1 MALALGRG
9 SQWEH
14 GAPRLTGVLAEL
26 WASGGG
32 ARMRPQR
39 WPVVTGLAGS
49 EPSGHV
55 VVWLL
60 LKVLL

>member
-39 WPVVTGLAGS
+39 WPVVTLIDFFILWYCVNGLKR
-49 EPSGHV
+49 EPV
-55 VVWLL
+55 Y
-60 LKVLL
+60 